1 MTPKIIHFLWLNFNK
16 KTDGILDE
24 TLTFFKDR
32 IEVLHPEDKG
42 WKINFISKWTE
53 CLESIKDEKW
63 LLDLLDND
71 HVGPAHKSDAL
82 RYYYLYKMGGVWVDL
97 STFLVTSFDNLVEQ
111 NKEGFTCYYMPSN
124 VCASWLIKLSSD
136 IFENITM
143 KNYINNIVPIQNNLI
158 NIRNPDFN
166 FITENYFM
174 IFSKNHEICKDVL
187 DQLESFWNYA
197 LPRIK
202 SNKHYCNEL
211 NMLMY
216 HLFQEA
222 YDITIS
228 NFPYLGL
235 LNGNIKNSVKNR
247 ILKEYFDCSYFFN
260 YLQLYL
266 AVRNFSTTNR
276 GRLTDIPN
284 SEKKN
289 RTINST
295 VLSSFS
301 KELCESRSCNNKVI
315 TFADTNKNINLL
327 SASYNRLSKWS
338 DDRDKRI
345 SWENTLAGD
354 ILMDRDPK
362 KVLKNLQDIEIYQLK
377 YSSFTRSRSESINS
391 LKRLFMSNIGLLS
404 NNIEASLE
412 DSIKAL
418 EAIKISGGSRSKII
432 KKKKSTKCKNK
443 LSKKTYNKSSKKSP
457 KIYKGPRG
465 GIYLLRKG
473 KKIYI

>member
-1 MTPKIIHFLWLNFNK
+1 
-16 KTDGILDE
+16 
-24 TLTFFKDR
+24 
-32 IEVLHPEDKG
+32 
-42 WKINFISKWTE
+42 
-53 CLESIKDEKW
+53 
-63 LLDLLDND
+63 
-71 HVGPAHKSDAL
+71 
-82 RYYYLYKMGGVWVDL
+82 MGGVWVDL

-143 KNYINNIVPIQNNLI
+143 KTYITNIVPIQSNLI
-158 NIRNPDFN
+158 NIRDPDFN

-174 IFSKNHEICKDVL
+174 IFSKNHEICNDVL
-187 DQLESFWNYA
+187 NQLKFFWNDA

-202 SNKHYCNEL
+202 SEKDYCNEL

-216 HLFQEA
+216 YLFEDA

-266 AVRNFSTTNR
+266 AVRNFSTKN
-276 GRLTDIPN
+276 GGILNNILN

-289 RTINST
+289 STINSS

-301 KELCESRSCNNKVI
+301 KELCESGSCNNKVI
-315 TFADTNKNINLL
+315 TFTDTNKNINLL

-338 DDRDKRI
+338 DDRLKRI
-345 SWENTLAGD
+345 SWESTLAGD
-354 ILMDRDPK
+354 ILMGRDPN
-362 KVLKNLQDIEIYQLK
+362 KVLKMLQDIEIYQLK
-377 YSSFTRSRSESINS
+377 YSSYTRGKSESINS
-391 LKRLFMSNIGLLS
+391 LKRLFKSNIGLLS
-404 NNIEASLE
+404 NNIFEASLE

-418 EAIKISGGSRSKII
+418 EAIKINMGGGSRSKII

-443 LSKKTYNKSSKKSP
+443 LSKKTYKKSP